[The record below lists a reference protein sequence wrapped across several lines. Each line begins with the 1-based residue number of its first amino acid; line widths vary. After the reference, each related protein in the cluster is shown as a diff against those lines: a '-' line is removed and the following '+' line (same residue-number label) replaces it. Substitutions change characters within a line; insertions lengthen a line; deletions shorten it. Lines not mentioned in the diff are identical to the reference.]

1 MARKAK
7 SFKICVWTSEPGER
21 RWKKVCKK
29 ITKKQIQ
36 KLVGL
41 PKRLA
46 KGVIK
51 IETF

>member
-7 SFKICVWTSEPGER
+7 SVKICVWTSEPGK
-21 RWKKVCKK
+21 RWKKVCKRL
-29 ITKKQIQ
+29 TEKQIQ

-41 PKRLA
+41 PKRLG
-46 KGVIK
+46 KTIIK